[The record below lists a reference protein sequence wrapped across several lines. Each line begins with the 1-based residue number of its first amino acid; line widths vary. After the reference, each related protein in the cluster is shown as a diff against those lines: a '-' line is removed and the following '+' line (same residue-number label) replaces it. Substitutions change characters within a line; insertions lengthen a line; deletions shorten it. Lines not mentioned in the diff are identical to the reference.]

1 MNRIQRRAQDTK
13 GTPLKSAEDIPL
25 ARPDFSRPT
34 TKTLYEIAAERQA
47 ELSAKAGKPDT
58 SSGSIRPENV
68 VHLKIGKD
76 GQIEPQSPSPNDAT
90 APESASAIPETPWLD
105 AILLATS
112 LSAVHFTLEVLT
124 VHQYAQDLHLPPII
138 RHTILVAWPTLI
150 AIIALFHG
158 LLFPASL
165 SHKIPAQILLLR
177 QIVYVAI
184 ANVAG
189 CYLINVTND
198 KGYYAVMKN
207 APGIGTIWVWS
218 VLELGLFGALA
229 GVIGPG
235 VYAWWNH
242 YGIF

>member
-1 MNRIQRRAQDTK
+1 MNRKQRRAQDTK
-13 GTPLKSAEDIPL
+13 STPLKSAEDIPL
-25 ARPDFSRPT
+25 AKPDFTRPT

-47 ELSAKAGKPDT
+47 ELSGAVGKRDT
-58 SSGSIRPENV
+58 NSGVIKPENV

-76 GQIEPQSPSPNDAT
+76 GQIEPQSQSPNDTAT
-90 APESASAIPETPWLD
+90 SQSVDVIPETPWLD

-124 VHQYAQDLHLPPII
+124 VHQYAQDLHFPPII
-138 RHTILVAWPTLI
+138 RHTIFVAWPTLT

-158 LLFPASL
+158 LLFPVSL
-165 SHKIPAQILLLR
+165 TRKTPAQILLLR

-229 GVIGPG
+229 GVVGPG
-235 VYAWWNH
+235 IYAWWNH

>member
-1 MNRIQRRAQDTK
+1 MNRKQRRAQDTK
-13 GTPLKSAEDIPL
+13 STPLKSTDDIPL
-25 ARPDFSRPT
+25 AKPDFTRPT

-47 ELSAKAGKPDT
+47 ELTGKRDT
-58 SSGSIRPENV
+58 NPSIKPENV
-68 VHLKIGKD
+68 VHIKIGKD
-76 GQIEPQSPSPNDAT
+76 GQLEPQSGSSNDTSTTQDADAT
-90 APESASAIPETPWLD
+90 RETPWLD

-124 VHQYAQDLHLPPII
+124 VHQYAQDLHFPPII
-138 RHTILVAWPTLI
+138 RHTIFVAWPTLI

-165 SHKIPAQILLLR
+165 TRKIPAQILLLR
-177 QIVYVAI
+177 QIVYVTI

-198 KGYYAVMKN
+198 KGYYAVMKS

-229 GVIGPG
+229 GVLGPG
-235 VYAWWNH
+235 IYAWWNH